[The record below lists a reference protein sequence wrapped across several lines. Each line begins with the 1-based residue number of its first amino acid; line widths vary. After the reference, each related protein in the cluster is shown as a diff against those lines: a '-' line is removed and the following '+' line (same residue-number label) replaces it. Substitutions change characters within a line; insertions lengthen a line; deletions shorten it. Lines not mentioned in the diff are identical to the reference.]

1 MRFLFCLFWKP
12 EKQEKVH
19 TTRFRKYRLLLNS
32 KKDFKKESKKDS
44 KKAGKSTHRPFP
56 KVQVITKFQEGR

>member
-32 KKDFKKESKKDS
+32 KKDFKKESKK
-44 KKAGKSTHRPFP
+44 AGDSTHRPFP